1 MAAKKAATKIV
12 NRIEITFL
20 GGSFD
25 GREMEFVYPTPEY
38 LVMNLGRDLYKRVNS
53 TEYKFQTDWSEYN
66 KTINKDRI
74 IK

>member
-1 MAAKKAATKIV
+1 MAAKKASTKIV

-38 LVMNLGRDLYKRVNS
+38 LVMNRGLDLYKRVNS
-53 TEYKFQTDWSEYN
+53 TQYKYQPDWTEYN
-66 KTINKDRI
+66 KTIDLDRV